1 MMQVRRIIISS
12 PVKSCS
18 LHPVPTFI
26 VREFVDLLLPYLTCM
41 VNASLA
47 QGRLPSSEKHA
58 IVTPLLKKPG
68 LDIGDMANY
77 RPVSNL
83 TFISKVVER
92 AVAIQLS
99 DYLMSNS
106 LLPRCQ
112 SAYRKRHSTETAM
125 LRVMSD
131 FLLAADGRKVTLL
144 GLLDMSA
151 AFDCVDHV
159 ILLQRLRLR
168 FGLTDDV
175 INWICSFLIGR
186 SQQVVY
192 NGITS
197 STQPVFFGV
206 PQGSVLGPILYVL
219 YTAELEGIVERH
231 GMKLHQY
238 ADDCQIY
245 VSVSVADA
253 SVAASRLSAC
263 IVDVNRWMSASRLRL
278 NPAKT
283 QIMWL
288 GSRQQLQK
296 VDVSDISILATT
308 VPVTDTARDLG
319 VVIDSQLSLGAH
331 VSAVCRSGYY
341 QLRQLRPVI
350 NLLSQDASKML
361 VHAFISS
368 RLDYCN
374 SLLHGITDGLLQR
387 LQSVQNAA
395 ARLVTGARRRDH
407 ITPVLHEL
415 HWLPVR
421 QRIKF
426 KVAWLVFQSL
436 SGQAPE
442 YLINDCHLVTGS
454 LRSADSRM
462 CSVPR
467 THNCF
472 GDRSFSAS
480 GPRLWNALPNDLRQA
495 EMSCEHFRR
504 QLKTYLFGD
513 HGAL

>member
-1 MMQVRRIIISS
+1 
-12 PVKSCS
+12 
-18 LHPVPTFI
+18 
-26 VREFVDLLLPYLTCM
+26 
-41 VNASLA
+41 
-47 QGRLPSSEKHA
+47 
-58 IVTPLLKKPG
+58 
-68 LDIGDMANY
+68 
-77 RPVSNL
+77 
-83 TFISKVVER
+83 
-92 AVAIQLS
+92 
-99 DYLMSNS
+99 MSNS

-112 SAYRKRHSTETAM
+112 SAYRKRHSTETAV

-168 FGLTDDV
+168 LTDDV

-319 VVIDSQLSLGAH
+319 VVIDSQLSLGPH

-421 QRIKF
+421 QRIKC
-426 KVAWLVFQSL
+426 KIAWLVFQSL
-436 SGQAPE
+436 SGQAP
-442 YLINDCHLVTGS
+442 
-454 LRSADSRM
+454 
-462 CSVPR
+462 
-467 THNCF
+467 
-472 GDRSFSAS
+472 
-480 GPRLWNALPNDLRQA
+480 
-495 EMSCEHFRR
+495 
-504 QLKTYLFGD
+504 
-513 HGAL
+513 